1 MARPLTRKT
10 KKGRL
15 YTRGGAMDA
24 RIDAALTQ
32 DLPTLVRRTRVTDAL
47 SPDFLHRNAS
57 FILFGTP
64 SAAAM
69 SAGTMR

>member
-47 SPDFLHRNAS
+47 SPDFL
-57 FILFGTP
+57 P
-64 SAAAM
+64 S
-69 SAGTMR
+69 